1 MHHFRKSLMDLL
13 QLILVFICIIVSN
26 CKNLQMFSNYQGGM
40 GEHGKESSIRDY
52 VTLAN
57 DPKANLPDSFTIC
70 SSIYVKYVTSTS
82 DHFME
87 VYKEDGGHWFT
98 IVLGTD
104 LRNLDTM
111 SEKMIIWSALKGGEA
126 KFAPWD
132 VFEGPLVPIAHHSWH
147 HICMGLDTGSGLL
160 RIVVNGKEMVNMEKD
175 YFRNKISHTDKHMC

>member
-13 QLILVFICIIVSN
+13 LLILVFICIIVSN
-26 CKNLQMFSNYQGGM
+26 CKNLQMFSNYQGGV
-40 GEHGKESSIRDY
+40 GEHGKEASIRDY

-104 LRNLDTM
+104 LRNLDTVNTK
-111 SEKMIIWSALKGGEA
+111 SRLRPSVFSVRLFQTQCQLAAG
-126 KFAPWD
+126 D
-132 VFEGPLVPIAHHSWH
+132 VSTNL
-147 HICMGLDTGSGLL
+147 
-160 RIVVNGKEMVNMEKD
+160 
-175 YFRNKISHTDKHMC
+175 SHFHWRSSTLGI

>member
-13 QLILVFICIIVSN
+13 QLILVFISIVVSN
-26 CKNLQMFSNYQGGM
+26 CKNLQMFSNYQGGV
-40 GEHGKESSIRDY
+40 GEHGKETSIRDY

-87 VYKEDGGHWFT
+87 VYREDGGHWFT

-132 VFEGPLVPIAHHSWH
+132 VFEGPLVPIAPHSWH

-175 YFRNKISHTDKHMC
+175 YFRNKISPYR